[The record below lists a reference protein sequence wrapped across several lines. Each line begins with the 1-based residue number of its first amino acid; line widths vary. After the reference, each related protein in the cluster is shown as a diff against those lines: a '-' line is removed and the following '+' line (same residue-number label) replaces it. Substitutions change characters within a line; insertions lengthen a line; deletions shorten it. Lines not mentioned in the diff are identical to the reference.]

1 MRGAEHTHDS
11 REEVKIRARFRDDTV
26 AAGLLRW
33 YFQVMAQMVTSQLC
47 IQVAAQLAED
57 AVDSPLSHGGHTA
70 DQGPEV
76 YVYLAYFRW
85 YLQVLEQ
92 LAGFPYNFKNMSDKE
107 VSDRLF
113 DDAGRCHVCFR

>member
-11 REEVKIRARFRDDTV
+11 REEVTIRARFRDDTV

-47 IQVAAQLAED
+47 IQVVAQLAED
-57 AVDSPLSHGGHTA
+57 AVDSPLGHGGHTA
-70 DQGPEV
+70 GQGPEV

-85 YLQVLEQ
+85 YSQALEQ
-92 LAGFPYNFKNMSDKE
+92 LAGLGHFQED
-107 VSDRLF
+107 VRQ
-113 DDAGRCHVCFR
+113 